1 MTDAE
6 LLERFVA
13 SADADAFGTI
23 VARYLPIVYA
33 SAQRQ
38 VRGDAHLADDV
49 TQAVFIILARKARS
63 VEPRFLDELD
73 IQIDAILLG
82 QCIIRTDNEVEGLG
96 EHRPRIQP
104 IPIFS
109 QRTADREFDVAVPQH
124 LADF

>member
-1 MTDAE
+1 MTHAWRLHRARRHDREAEIRDDQRFQVTHRVHFMGGIERDAARRHIVGSE
-6 LLERFVA
+6 
-13 SADADAFGTI
+13 FGR
-23 VARYLPIVYA
+23 VGPGVKQEA
-33 SAQRQ
+33 
-38 VRGDAHLADDV
+38 
-49 TQAVFIILARKARS
+49 
-63 VEPRFLDELD
+63 RFLYELY